1 MNQSYK
7 IKIDQSVLD
16 QAHKKDKN
24 VLTLSISTTGGGCC
38 PTFETAEVNLIKPD
52 DTEPYD
58 IFEQDNMTIYISK
71 RARVIAKTLHFK
83 LKKNLIGVTI
93 QAEGLSLKKRDA

>member
-1 MNQSYK
+1 MKQLYK
-7 IKIDQSVLD
+7 IEIDQSVLE
-16 QAHKKDKN
+16 QAHKKGKK

-52 DTEPYD
+52 DVEQFD

-71 RARVIAKTLHFK
+71 RARIIAKTLHFK
-83 LKKNLIGVTI
+83 RKKNLIGATI
-93 QAEGLSLKKRDA
+93 QVEGLSLKKRDA